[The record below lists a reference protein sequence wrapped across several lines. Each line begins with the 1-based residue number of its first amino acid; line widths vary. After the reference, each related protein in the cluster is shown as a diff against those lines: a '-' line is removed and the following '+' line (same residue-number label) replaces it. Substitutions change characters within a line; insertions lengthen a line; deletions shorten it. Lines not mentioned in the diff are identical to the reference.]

1 MGGVRVNENCE
12 TTLPRLYAAGEVA
25 SGMDGAERIDGGP
38 AITWCLTMGYI
49 AGKAAAAKTKELN
62 WLEVDRKQVGAEQE
76 KISSLMERREGIK
89 GFEIKY
95 KIKDLMW
102 EHCALVRDRRGLEE
116 ALKKIREMKAN
127 DLPNACVPS
136 SSRIFNKGLVE
147 ALEATNMLH
156 LSEMIVKAA
165 LMREESRG
173 AHFRIDFPKK
183 DKRHWLKNMVIK
195 KKNGETVFE
204 KISPLMD
211 RIGPSEEEN
220 GE

>member
-1 MGGVRVNENCE
+1 
-12 TTLPRLYAAGEVA
+12 
-25 SGMDGAERIDGGP
+25 
-38 AITWCLTMGYI
+38 MGYI
-49 AGKAAAAKTKELN
+49 AGKAAAAKARELD
-62 WLEVDRKQVGAEQE
+62 WLEIDRKQVGVEQE
-76 KISSLMERREGIK
+76 KISSLVERREGIK

-102 EHCALVRDRRGLEE
+102 EHCALVRDRIGLEE
-116 ALKKIREMKAN
+116 GLKTIQEMKAN
-127 DLPNACVPS
+127 DLPKVCVPS

-147 ALEATNMLH
+147 ALEAINMLN

-183 DKRHWLKNMVIK
+183 DNRHWLKNMVIK
-195 KKNGETVFE
+195 KKNGEAVFGR
-204 KISPLMD
+204 ISPVMT
-211 RIGPSEEEN
+211 RMRPPEEEK